1 MASSL
6 NLLPGPARHGDRRRS
21 RAKRRVILA
30 ILLISGIV
38 GAGAVVELLA
48 GPKVKHTRIE

>member
-48 GPKVKHTRIE
+48 GPKVKRPD